1 MSTLQLPTT
10 RPPTVQ
16 DLPVQDLPQL
26 VDAAVADPVRDR
38 QLDRQLRGVLA
49 ELRARRRRRR
59 ALEAER
65 ARREHERSAEH
76 ALLLFGQLHVR

>member
-16 DLPVQDLPQL
+16 DLPQL
-26 VDAAVADPVRDR
+26 VDAAVADPARDR

-65 ARREHERSAEH
+65 ARREHERTAEH

>member
-26 VDAAVADPVRDR
+26 VDAAVAV
-38 QLDRQLRGVLA
+38 Q
-49 ELRARRRRRR
+49 
-59 ALEAER
+59 
-65 ARREHERSAEH
+65 
-76 ALLLFGQLHVR
+76 FGLG